1 MNVPQEDWREKSPP
15 KQRVVV
21 TGIGLVTPLGVGL
34 DVTWTAACRGQS
46 AARRITRFDPTD
58 FPTQIAAEV
67 PDFLPTDYVDK
78 KDVKKMDTF
87 IQYAVAASRM
97 AVDDAKFSISSQNAD
112 RIGVVIGSGIGGING
127 IEQTH
132 TILREKGPS
141 RVTPFFVPMV
151 IGNMA
156 SGFVSILLGARGPN
170 AGTVTACAT
179 GTHSIGDAY
188 RIIQRGEADAII
200 AGGTEAAITPLTLAG
215 FAAARALSKRN
226 DAPEIASRPFDQDR
240 DGFVVGE
247 GAGVLFIEKLEHAVT
262 RKARIY
268 AELIGYAMTADA
280 YHITAPPSDANGAIR
295 CMEQTLHDASL
306 SPSDINYINAH
317 ATSTMADG
325 LEALAITRVFG
336 KETPRIHVSATKSMT
351 GHPLGAAGGIEA
363 AFTVLAIQRGI
374 LPPTINLNQ
383 PDSDYPLNHV
393 VNTARM
399 AHVDT
404 ALSNSFGFGGT
415 NACLAFRRYESE

>member
-1 MNVPQEDWREKSPP
+1 MNVPQEGWRGKSQP

-21 TGIGLVTPLGVGL
+21 TGIGLVTPLGIGL
-34 DVTWTAACRGQS
+34 EETWTAACQGRS
-46 AARRITRFDPTD
+46 AVRRITRFDPTD
-58 FPTQIAAEV
+58 FPSQIAAEIQ
-67 PDFLPTDYVDK
+67 DFVPTDYVDK

-97 AVDDAKFSISSQNAD
+97 AVDDAQFSISSQNAD
-112 RIGVVIGSGIGGING
+112 RTGVIIGSGIGGIQG

-132 TILREKGPS
+132 TTLQEKGPS
-141 RVTPFFVPMV
+141 RVTPFFIPMV

-170 AGTVTACAT
+170 SGTVTACAT

-215 FAAARALSKRN
+215 FAASRALSKRN
-226 DAPEIASRPFDQDR
+226 DAPEAASRPFDQDR

-247 GAGVLFIEKLEHAVT
+247 GAGVLFLEELGQAVT
-262 RKARIY
+262 RGARIY
-268 AELIGYAMTADA
+268 AELVGYGMTADA
-280 YHITAPPSDANGAIR
+280 YHITAPPSDANGAVR
-295 CMEQTLHDASL
+295 CMQQTLHDSGL
-306 SPSDINYINAH
+306 SPSDIGYINAH
-317 ATSTMADG
+317 ATSTMADR

-336 KETPRIHVSATKSMT
+336 ESTPRIPVSATKSMT
-351 GHPLGAAGGIEA
+351 GHLLGAAGGVEA
-363 AFTVLAIQRGI
+363 AFSVLAIQRGT
-374 LPPTINLNQ
+374 LPPTINLDR
-383 PDSDYPLNHV
+383 PDSEYPLDHV
-393 VNTARM
+393 ANTVRLARI
-399 AHVDT
+399 DT

-415 NACLAFRRYESE
+415 NACLVFRRYEC

>member
-1 MNVPQEDWREKSPP
+1 MNISHEDRSGKNQP
-15 KQRVVV
+15 KRRVVV
-21 TGIGLVTPLGVGL
+21 TGIGLVTPLGIGL
-34 DVTWTAACRGQS
+34 EETWTAACQGRS
-46 AARRITRFDPTD
+46 AVRRITRFDPTD
-58 FPTQIAAEV
+58 YPSQIAAEV
-67 PDFLPTDYVDK
+67 QDFVPTDYVDK

-97 AVDDAKFSISSQNAD
+97 AVDDAQFSISAQNAD
-112 RIGVVIGSGIGGING
+112 RIGVVIGSGIGGIQG

-132 TILREKGPS
+132 TTLREKGPT
-141 RVTPFFVPMV
+141 RVTPFFIPMV

-170 AGTVTACAT
+170 SGTVTACAT

-215 FAAARALSKRN
+215 FAASRALSKRN
-226 DAPEIASRPFDQDR
+226 NAPEAASRPFDQDR

-247 GAGVLFIEKLEHAVT
+247 GAGVLFLEEQEQAV
-262 RKARIY
+262 RRGARIY
-268 AELIGYAMTADA
+268 AELVGYGMTADA
-280 YHITAPPSDANGAIR
+280 YHITAPPSDANGAVR
-295 CMEQTLHDASL
+295 CMQQTLNDAGL
-306 SPSDINYINAH
+306 SPSDIGYINAH
-317 ATSTMADG
+317 ATSTMADR

-336 KETPRIHVSATKSMT
+336 ERTPHIPVSATKSMT

-363 AFTVLAIQRGI
+363 AFSILAIQRGT
-374 LPPTINLNQ
+374 LPPTINLDR
-383 PDSDYPLNHV
+383 PDSEYPLNHV
-393 VNTARM
+393 ANTAKK
-399 AHVDT
+399 AHIDT

-415 NACLAFRRYESE
+415 NACLVFRRHES

>member
-1 MNVPQEDWREKSPP
+1 MPP
-15 KQRVVV
+15 
-21 TGIGLVTPLGVGL
+21 L
-34 DVTWTAACRGQS
+34 CRGCTP
-46 AARRITRFDPTD
+46 TRTEPVDPQGTRSTASSRSRTLTIGRWSRSGQRHRPAD
-58 FPTQIAAEV
+58 GTQTGPIE
-67 PDFLPTDYVDK
+67 
-78 KDVKKMDTF
+78 
-87 IQYAVAASRM
+87 IVAA
-97 AVDDAKFSISSQNAD
+97 QNAD

-240 DGFVVGE
+240 
-247 GAGVLFIEKLEHAVT
+247 
-262 RKARIY
+262 
-268 AELIGYAMTADA
+268 
-280 YHITAPPSDANGAIR
+280 
-295 CMEQTLHDASL
+295 
-306 SPSDINYINAH
+306 
-317 ATSTMADG
+317 
-325 LEALAITRVFG
+325 
-336 KETPRIHVSATKSMT
+336 
-351 GHPLGAAGGIEA
+351 
-363 AFTVLAIQRGI
+363 
-374 LPPTINLNQ
+374 
-383 PDSDYPLNHV
+383 
-393 VNTARM
+393 
-399 AHVDT
+399 
-404 ALSNSFGFGGT
+404 
-415 NACLAFRRYESE
+415 